1 MRNHR
6 LHKVFEPES
15 VALVGASVRPLSV
28 GGQLLAKLVDSD
40 FRGELYPVNP
50 AHNKI
55 QGLPCYAT
63 ISEIGQAIDLVVI
76 AIPAPAIPA
85 IMRECGEQAVAAVII
100 ISAGFGEVGA
110 QGQALQNEIV
120 NIARAHGIALVGPNC
135 LGVIRPSFGLNASF
149 AKSKVAPGRVAMVA
163 QSGAFC
169 TALLDWGDSRG
180 FGFSAVASLGATA
193 DVGFGEVLDYLALDP
208 LTKSILLYVESVSD
222 ARAFLSGL
230 RAAARLKPVIVV
242 KSGRSEPGYRAVI
255 SHTGA
260 GPGGDPI
267 FDAALRRAGA
277 VRVMSVSQLFATAQT
292 LASGIRVDGSSLAIL
307 TNGGGPGVMAA
318 DRAADLQV
326 PLAHLSTPSLEKLSA
341 ALPDHWSHSN
351 PVDIL
356 GDACSQRYR
365 IATQVLLADENV
377 DGILVLLSPQ
387 GMTDPGACAKG
398 VIEAASGTRK
408 PVLTCWLGE
417 NLVHEGRR
425 NFAEAGI
432 PSFNSPEAGVEAF
445 GYLAAY
451 RRSQNALLQAPP
463 PLSRNTVPDVAR
475 ANAIVDH
482 AIREQRFQLGNEEVL
497 ALLRAFHIPVLQDTY
512 TAGLSAQTIDSA
524 AMKVAIARDPVF
536 GPAISF
542 CPRGT
547 LDETIANCHIALPP
561 LNNYL
566 ARELIQNACYSEGID
581 YGPEPADAEALVE
594 ILVSVS
600 EIACELPTIQQL
612 NISIRLEDSE
622 QSAAV
627 ISAHIAIATA
637 RTSAVD
643 YSHMAIHPYPP
654 GLETVW
660 QLADDTDVLVR
671 PIRPEDA
678 TIEREFVDGLS
689 AQSKYFR
696 FMNHMGKISSLL
708 LARFTQIDYDREMAL
723 VVILGEHTA
732 QASMIGVARYICNP
746 DRRSCEFALT
756 VADDWQK
763 MGIGHR
769 LMERLIAIAQKRGVK
784 VMEGDVLAENGK
796 MLRLCHSLGFHTI
809 QDNEEPEVVMVRRDL

>member
-1 MRNHR
+1 MRKHR

-15 VALVGASVRPLSV
+15 VALVGASNRPLSV

-40 FRGELYPVNP
+40 FPGKLYPVNP
-50 AHNKI
+50 AHDKI
-55 QGLPCYAT
+55 EDLQCFAT

-76 AIPAPAIPA
+76 AIPAAAIPA
-85 IMRECGEQAVAAVII
+85 IMRECGEQAVGAVII
-100 ISAGFGEVGA
+100 ISAGFSEVGA

-135 LGVIRPSFGLNASF
+135 LGVIRPSIGLNASF
-149 AKSKVAPGRVAMVA
+149 AKSKVATGHVAMVA

-180 FGFSAVASLGATA
+180 FGFSAVASLGAIA

-208 LTKSILLYVESVSD
+208 LTKSILLYIESVSD

-242 KSGRSEPGYRAVI
+242 KSGRSEQGYRAVI
-255 SHTGA
+255 SHIGTA
-260 GPGGDPI
+260 AGGDLI

-277 VRVMSVSQLFATAQT
+277 VRVISVGQLFATAQT
-292 LASGIRVDGSSLAIL
+292 LASGIRVEGSRLAIL

-318 DRAADLQV
+318 DRAADLKV
-326 PLAHLSTPSLEKLSA
+326 PLADLSKQSLENLSA

-356 GDACSQRYR
+356 GDACSERYR
-365 IATQVLLADENV
+365 IATQTLLADENV

-387 GMTDPGACAKG
+387 GMTDPAACAQG
-398 VIEAASGTRK
+398 VIAAASGTRK

-425 NFAEAGI
+425 NFTEAGI

-475 ANAIVDH
+475 ANAIIDH
-482 AIREQRFQLGNEEVL
+482 AIKEQRFQLNDEEVA
-497 ALLRAFHIPVLQDTY
+497 ALLRAFEIPVSDDFQLPEPSNHTVQK
-512 TAGLSAQTIDSA
+512 ANVKI
-524 AMKVAIARDPVF
+524 AIARDPVF
-536 GPAISF
+536 GPVISLG
-542 CPRGT
+542 PSSSG
-547 LDETIANCHIALPP
+547 EANINARIALPP

-566 ARELIQNACYSEGID
+566 ALELIQNAFYSASTE
-581 YGPEPADAEALVE
+581 YGREPVGAEALVQ
-594 ILVSVS
+594 ILIGVS
-600 EIACELPTIQQL
+600 EIACELPTIQEL
-612 NISIRLEDSE
+612 DISLRLQEAE
-622 QSAAV
+622 HTATV
-627 ISAHIAIATA
+627 VSAHMAIATA
-637 RTSAVD
+637 RTSTER
-643 YSHMAIHPYPP
+643 YCHMAIHPYPP
-654 GLETVW
+654 GLETTW
-660 QLADDTDVLVR
+660 QLADDTSVAVR

-678 TIEREFVDGLS
+678 TIEREFVDDLS
-689 AQSKYFR
+689 AESKYFR
-696 FMNHMGKISSLL
+696 FMNHMDKISSLL

-732 QASMIGVARYICNP
+732 EASMIGVARYICHP
-746 DRRSCEFALT
+746 DRRTCEFALT

-763 MGIGHR
+763 KGIGHR
-769 LMERLIAIAQKRGVK
+769 LMERLIAIAQERGVE
-784 VMEGDVLAENGK
+784 VMEGDVLAQNSK
-796 MLRLCHSLGFHTI
+796 MLRLCKSLGFHVT
-809 QDNEEPEVVMVRRDL
+809 QDSEEPEVVILRRAL

>member
-1 MRNHR
+1 MRKHR

-15 VALVGASVRPLSV
+15 VALVGASNRPLSV

-50 AHNKI
+50 THDTI
-55 QGLPCYAT
+55 QNLQCYPS
-63 ISEIGQAIDLVVI
+63 ISEVGHAIDLVVI

-85 IMRECGEQAVAAVII
+85 IMRECGEQAVGAVII

-110 QGQALQNEIV
+110 QGQALQNEVV
-120 NIARAHGIALVGPNC
+120 NIARAHDIALVGPNC

-149 AKSKVAPGRVAMVA
+149 AKSKVTTGRVAMVA

-193 DVGFGEVLDYLALDP
+193 DVDFGEVLDYLALDP
-208 LTKSILLYVESVSD
+208 LTKSILLYIESVSD

-242 KSGRSEPGYRAVI
+242 KSGRSEQGYSAVV
-255 SHTGA
+255 SHTGTA
-260 GPGGDPI
+260 PGGDLV
-267 FDAALRRAGA
+267 FDAAIRRAGA

-292 LASGIRVDGSSLAIL
+292 LAAGIRVEGSGLAIL
-307 TNGGGPGVMAA
+307 SNGGGPGVMAA

-326 PLAHLSTPSLEKLSA
+326 PLANLSTQSLEKLSV
-341 ALPDHWSHSN
+341 ALPEHWSHSN

-356 GDACSQRYR
+356 GDACSERYR
-365 IATQVLLADENV
+365 VATEVLLADEYV

-387 GMTDPGACAKG
+387 GMTDPAACAQG
-398 VIEAASGTRK
+398 VIMAAAGTRK

-417 NLVHEGRR
+417 NLVREGRQK
-425 NFAEAGI
+425 FTDAGI
-432 PSFNSPEAGVEAF
+432 PSFTNPEAGVEAF

-463 PLSRNTVPDVAR
+463 PLSRNTVPDLAS

-482 AIREQRFQLGNEEVL
+482 AIREQRFQLSDNEAET
-497 ALLRAFHIPVLQDTY
+497 LLQAFHIPMAAVTHH
-512 TAGLSAQTIDSA
+512 TGLSVQTTLVKI
-524 AMKVAIARDPVF
+524 AIVRDAVF
-536 GPAISF
+536 GPVIHFSAGGSS
-542 CPRGT
+542 
-547 LDETIANCHIALPP
+547 DETHPNTNARIALPP

-566 ARELIQNACYSEGID
+566 ARELVQNTSFCETTGDS
-581 YGPEPADAEALVE
+581 PEQVGTQALLA
-594 ILVSVS
+594 ILVNVS
-600 EIACELPTIQQL
+600 EIACELPAIRRL
-612 NISIRLEDSE
+612 NISLRLEE
-622 QSAAV
+622 PAQSPAV
-627 ISAHIAIATA
+627 ISAHIAVATLRSNA
-637 RTSAVD
+637 EH
-643 YSHMAIHPYPP
+643 YHHMAIHPYPP
-654 GLETVW
+654 GLETSW
-660 QLADDTDVLVR
+660 QLADNTHVLVR

-678 TIEREFVDGLS
+678 TLERAFVDDLS

-696 FMNHMGKISSLL
+696 FMNHMNKISPLL

-723 VVILGEHTA
+723 VVVLGEHTA
-732 QASMIGVARYICNP
+732 ESAIIAVARYICNP
-746 DRRSCEFALT
+746 DRRTCEFALT

-769 LMERLIAIAQKRGVK
+769 LMERLIAIAQARRLE
-784 VMEGDVLAENGK
+784 VMEGDVLAGNSK
-796 MLRLCHSLGFHTI
+796 MLRLCHSLGFRTI
-809 QDNEEPEVVMVRRDL
+809 QNNEEPEVVIVRRNL